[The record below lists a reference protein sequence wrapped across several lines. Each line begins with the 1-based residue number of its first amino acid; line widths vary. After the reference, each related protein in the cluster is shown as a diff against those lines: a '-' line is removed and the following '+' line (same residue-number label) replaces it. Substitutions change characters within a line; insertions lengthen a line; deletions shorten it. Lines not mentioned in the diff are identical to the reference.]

1 MPIFLHVTATDW
13 LGETL
18 PKYSWGTE
26 DTIKFAKALAGQGT
40 IDLIDISTRGVHAAQ
55 NVNFGPPFQA
65 PFAVAVKQAVSNKLL
80 VSAVGA
86 ITNGLQA
93 NDLLEKEGLDVALVG
108 TCFPEGPRF
117 ELDFGPACQH

>member
-18 PKYSWGTE
+18 PKHSWGTE
-26 DTIKFAKALAGQGT
+26 DTIKLAKALAGQGT

-55 NVNFGPPFQA
+55 NVNFGPLFQA

-80 VSAVGA
+80 VSAVGT
-86 ITNGLQA
+86 ITNGRQA
-93 NDLLEKEGLDVALVG
+93 NDLLEEGLDVTLVG
-108 TCFPEGPRF
+108 SCFPEKPRF
-117 ELDFGPACQH
+117 DLDFGPACQH